1 MHHPTRLLAY
11 GFIVILIMMVF
22 LAFIAFHA
30 NEGSSLLF
38 SQTVTNQLEKIRLV
52 SEISRNIDSRA
63 RFIQSMLLR
72 KGSLDSEMVWADL
85 NRFSAN
91 YIDSHQRLTEI
102 LSATE
107 KESILSLDLPIDSLN
122 SSIGQALK
130 LLLSGNR
137 EQVDKILLDEVFPKT
152 TLILDQYSNLNQSL
166 AREINLRLNRATGDA
181 ENKQNQFVIFA
192 IFTLLTS
199 LGIAVFAIW
208 YNQKLSSQLEDINTH
223 LEEKVSERT
232 ETLLDTQRELM
243 EDNSELARLA
253 STDAVTGLSNRSYM
267 TKILEKEYSRYMRH
281 NHLFGIIM
289 LDIDHFKK
297 VNDDYGHDIGDTVL
311 IQLARQLE
319 QAVRN
324 SDYISRWGG
333 EEFLICCTT
342 IQPDSLLPIAETI
355 RLKIAS
361 NEYDVPEGITASLGC
376 AIIQPEEEIK
386 ELIKRADVAL
396 YAAKNN
402 GRNRTIVSEFSEFI

>member
-1 MHHPTRLLAY
+1 
-11 GFIVILIMMVF
+11 MMVF

-30 NEGSSLLF
+30 NEGSSLLL

-72 KGSLDSEMVWADL
+72 KGSLDSEMVWSDL

-166 AREINLRLNRATGDA
+166 SREINLRLNRATGDA
-181 ENKQNQFVIFA
+181 ENKQNQFVIF
-192 IFTLLTS
+192 
-199 LGIAVFAIW
+199 
-208 YNQKLSSQLEDINTH
+208 
-223 LEEKVSERT
+223 
-232 ETLLDTQRELM
+232 
-243 EDNSELARLA
+243 
-253 STDAVTGLSNRSYM
+253 
-267 TKILEKEYSRYMRH
+267 
-281 NHLFGIIM
+281 
-289 LDIDHFKK
+289 
-297 VNDDYGHDIGDTVL
+297 
-311 IQLARQLE
+311 
-319 QAVRN
+319 
-324 SDYISRWGG
+324 
-333 EEFLICCTT
+333 
-342 IQPDSLLPIAETI
+342 
-355 RLKIAS
+355 
-361 NEYDVPEGITASLGC
+361 GITPRG
-376 AIIQPEEEIK
+376 
-386 ELIKRADVAL
+386 
-396 YAAKNN
+396 
-402 GRNRTIVSEFSEFI
+402 F